1 MSRNNQVNSDERIIT
16 YQRVLNLGNYESKR
30 LEISEY
36 LDADEDIEI
45 ATSRLMELV
54 ERKIREDSQRKIEE
68 EIRAAMARLT
78 ELKKQIDE
86 TTQEK
91 EISDF

>member
-1 MSRNNQVNSDERIIT
+1 MKNTLIADKRIVT

-45 ATSRLMELV
+45 ATSRLGNLITWMM
-54 ERKIREDSQRKIEE
+54 I
-68 EIRAAMARLT
+68 
-78 ELKKQIDE
+78 
-86 TTQEK
+86 
-91 EISDF
+91 